1 MTPRQGLPRRGRPGR
16 RSRGLAVAI
25 VVAAIATIPAA
36 DPAVAAQPAPAV
48 PFVPGSG
55 SASSEVA
62 RVALRS
68 SGTVVSI
75 GVGTTRARFA
85 GAQGNAEAA
94 GLDLGLL
101 DLASRAP
108 VACGAAAGS
117 ALPPG
122 SMPSPVKV
130 SSGDGASAQRRA
142 SAGAGTPLEVM
153 SQSGSARPDAAADAD
168 VGGVRLAIPGIVTAT
183 GGSAGST
190 ATLTPGKERAA
201 NADSDLGSVSLA
213 GGLVRLDGMRWNAS
227 HRTGTDPA
235 SAAGFTV
242 AGIVVGGRS
251 LPSSDAASIAQSLAA
266 ANAALAPIGLALTA
280 PQVLRTD
287 AATAVTPLRLSVSA
301 TPEVRR
307 LLAAVLE
314 GVQPMRTQLLALL
327 DPFRVSKDC
336 GMSNVVGFG
345 YLLTDLALVVLGDG
359 GGIDLDLGG
368 ATAGTQAVS
377 YANPLAS
384 GYGLLPSIGGVIPGA
399 AAPPP
404 IGATRQAGAGTA
416 EPLGRPA
423 PLTGGQITTS
433 NGPTMLG
440 RGSPVAWVC
449 RSTRAGSGCAGRA
462 GALAGWLVLVLIVV
476 LAAADR
482 LRARRSAAK
491 PRTEAS
497 S

>member
-1 MTPRQGLPRRGRPGR
+1 MNRHWGL
-16 RSRGLAVAI
+16 RSSSLAAAI
-25 VVAAIATIPAA
+25 VLAAIAAGPT
-36 DPAVAAQPAPAV
+36 DPAVAAQPVPAAPAV

-130 SSGDGASAQRRA
+130 SSGDGASTQRRA

-168 VGGVRLAIPGIVTAT
+168 VGGVRLEIPGMVTAR
-183 GGSAGST
+183 GGSADST
-190 ATLTPGKERAA
+190 AALTPGKERAA

-242 AGIVVGGRS
+242 AGIVVGGRA
-251 LPSSDAASIAQSLAA
+251 LPSSDAASVAQSLAT
-266 ANAALAPIGLALTA
+266 ANTALAPIGLALSA
-280 PQVLRTD
+280 PQVIRTD
-287 AATAVTPLRLSVSA
+287 TATAVTPLRLSVSA
-301 TPEVRR
+301 TPELRR

-384 GYGLLPSIGGVIPGA
+384 GYGLLPPLGTGRGLPATAFPLPGA
-399 AAPPP
+399 GSSANLGTGGPMRTQAPLTSRQ
-404 IGATRQAGAGTA
+404 IITATGPA
-416 EPLGRPA
+416 PLGR
-423 PLTGGQITTS
+423 
-433 NGPTMLG
+433 N
-440 RGSPVAWVC
+440 SPVAWVC
-449 RSTRAGSGCAGRA
+449 RSTRAGSGCARRA
-462 GALAGWLVLVLIVV
+462 GTLAGWLVLVLIVV

-491 PRTEAS
+491 PRTEA
-497 S
+497 